1 MLDLCVTKLDYVAI
15 IGWNVKLFQQRS
27 ILMIDEYAIVS
38 KQKKTLLNKKI
49 YFEELIHLIDTNTD
63 YITNP

>member
-38 KQKKTLLNKKI
+38 KQK
-49 YFEELIHLIDTNTD
+49 NTFKQK
-63 YITNP
+63 NLF